1 MASNERDKMSALA
14 IEEKARSWVMQLQ
27 EREKKRTGAN
37 KPDVRRVV
45 ADEIGVVPGT
55 LENIERR
62 RRKGISTTVFERIRT
77 AFLLE
82 TANEIRRLENERQI
96 ALQIGL
102 DARCNEVAEIEAD
115 LAALRQMAGDPD
127 SAVD

>member
-27 EREKKRTGAN
+27 EREKKRSGAN
-37 KPDVRRVV
+37 KPEVRRAV
-45 ADEIGVVPGT
+45 AEEIGVVPGT

-62 RRKGISTTVFERIRT
+62 RRKGISTTVFERIRS

-102 DARCNEVAEIEAD
+102 DARCDEVAEIEAD
-115 LAALRQMAGDPD
+115 LAALRE
-127 SAVD
+127 VVK

>member
-14 IEEKARSWVMQLQ
+14 IEERARSWVMQLQ
-27 EREKKRTGAN
+27 EREKKRSGAN
-37 KPDVRRVV
+37 KPEVRRAV
-45 ADEIGVVPGT
+45 AEEIGVVPGT

-62 RRKGISTTVFERIRT
+62 RRKGISTTVFERIRS

-102 DARCNEVAEIEAD
+102 DARCDEVAEIEAD
-115 LAALRQMAGDPD
+115 LQTLREM
-127 SAVD
+127 VK

>member
-27 EREKKRTGAN
+27 EREKKRSGAN
-37 KPDVRRVV
+37 KPEVRRAV

-62 RRKGISTTVFERIRT
+62 RRKGISTTVFERIRS

-102 DARCNEVAEIEAD
+102 DARCDEVAEIEAD
-115 LAALRQMAGDPD
+115 LAALRE
-127 SAVD
+127 VVK

>member
-27 EREKKRTGAN
+27 EREKKRSGAN
-37 KPDVRRVV
+37 KPEVRRAV
-45 ADEIGVVPGT
+45 AEEIGVVPGT

-62 RRKGISTTVFERIRT
+62 RRKGISTTVFERIRS

-82 TANEIRRLENERQI
+82 AANEIRRLENERQI

-102 DARCNEVAEIEAD
+102 DARCDEVAEIEAD
-115 LAALRQMAGDPD
+115 LAALRE
-127 SAVD
+127 VVK

>member
-115 LAALRQMAGDPD
+115 LAALRE
-127 SAVD
+127 VVK